1 MIFKGKSGTSYKI
14 IEPAIGKG
22 GEGSIYKINGM
33 PNFLAKRIFSLI
45 DMANST

>member
-22 GEGSIYKINGM
+22 GEGSIYKIDGM
-33 PNFLAKRIFSLI
+33 PNFVLKELI
-45 DMANST
+45 DSKLT